1 MQERLYGHSMAPRS
15 KKDKA
20 MKPAAETSVDPP
32 PALLKRKRSMI
43 EVNGRPSKV
52 SKSIRA
58 NGGAPIA
65 RSIEDGGTPPR
76 DTTSETS
83 GLTSA
88 DEVIT
93 GTSATGVDSDGSKQ
107 VSEVRSLS
115 GGYMSAIT
123 LSRA

>member
-1 MQERLYGHSMAPRS
+1 
-15 KKDKA
+15 
-20 MKPAAETSVDPP
+20 MKPAAETSVEAP
-32 PALLKRKRSMI
+32 PALRKRKRSMN
-43 EVNGRPSKV
+43 EVGGRPGKV
-52 SKSIRA
+52 IKSITA
-58 NGGAPIA
+58 NGGAPVA
-65 RSIEDGGTPPR
+65 PSIEDGGTPPR

-88 DEVIT
+88 DEAIT

-115 GGYMSAIT
+115 GGYLSAIV